1 MQKSKIWE
9 KPEFKEIGD
18 ATKIIKDI
26 DVDGSSDAGFPNN
39 LNSDGIP

>member
-1 MQKSKIWE
+1 MEKLNTWK

-26 DVDGSSDAGFPNN
+26 DVDGTSDAGFPAN
-39 LNSDGIP
+39 LNSDGLP